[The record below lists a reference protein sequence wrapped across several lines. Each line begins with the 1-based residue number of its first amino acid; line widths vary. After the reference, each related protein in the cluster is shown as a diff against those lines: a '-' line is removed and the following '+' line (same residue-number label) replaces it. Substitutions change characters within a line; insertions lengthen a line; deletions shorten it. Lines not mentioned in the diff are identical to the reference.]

1 MARFRIK
8 ERNAVER
15 CVVRLEQWRGL
26 APRTD
31 ELAITS
37 QAALHVA
44 AVLIRVRCRAGRLS
58 LASDRQLPSASLMP
72 KTPMTVPVIRSSTRR
87 A

>member
-1 MARFRIK
+1 
-8 ERNAVER
+8 
-15 CVVRLEQWRGL
+15 
-26 APRTD
+26 
-31 ELAITS
+31 
-37 QAALHVA
+37 
-44 AVLIRVRCRAGRLS
+44 LIRVRCRAGRLS